1 MKKKEKKEKSK
12 EADIKTRISQDNK
25 IFKYLPFI
33 LFAVL
38 TVIMFRE
45 FIFSNQMLY
54 GSDTIE
60 AGVMFRSFYANFVKE
75 FHSIPMWDPYLF
87 GGLPFVDAMHG
98 DTFYPLAILQFILP
112 IYKALGWKLILTIF
126 FAGIFTFYCLRSFGF
141 SRGVSLVGALA
152 YMFSANL
159 VSWVYAGHDGRMYV
173 TSLLPLNFLFLEMSL
188 KSRKLVH
195 FILFGGTV
203 GLLILANHPQLAY
216 FAMWGLG
223 LYFLFSLIWDY
234 KDHKKIK
241 RVIKPVLYFG
251 IALILGL
258 ALSLV
263 QILPTYI
270 YVNKYSPRAEG
281 GKGYEFATSWS
292 FHPEELVSQFVPEF
306 AGLNL
311 ESENTYWGRNPFKIN
326 SDYGGIIPI
335 FFAIIAL
342 SLVRNRKIWF
352 FSGLGLLA
360 LIYSL
365 GAHTPIFR
373 LFYYFVPQV
382 KSFRAPGLIL
392 FLLVFSIL
400 ILALFGLEKVIQ
412 LNASKAGGPKDP
424 GEKKK
429 MNRLLLILPVVA
441 FVFAFLFSVAGNTL
455 LSIWNSILYSD
466 IPAQKKDIMLLNL
479 PNITRGFWIVFL
491 FVGGVAAGIY
501 LYLQGKMKKSYF
513 LFWIGAL
520 LFLDLWRWDAKF
532 IQNFD
537 YQTYFQKDQ
546 VIDYLKQ
553 DKEPFRT
560 LVIPGTYPVSNFLP
574 LYGIDEAFGYHGN
587 ELRRYDEFT
596 EKSYLESSRT
606 QAEYGQR
613 YVSFLFGPKPDLLNV
628 KYLLLK
634 GILPDTTKYK
644 LVLKAGDKNLYRNS
658 TCLPRARMVY
668 DYEMIKDKDKILQR
682 LKDPDFDYRG
692 TILLEEDPKIKLGR
706 GVLQYAPPTGAQ
718 VTSDKINRITVETEA
733 DTSGFL
739 VLSENAYPAWKAM
752 VDGKETRIYT
762 ADYIF
767 RAIPLEKG
775 KHKIELFYSSKPYN
789 IGKTSSILTGVFYLF
804 ILVFLGAKAVSGKKG
819 ELKEE

>member
-12 EADIKTRISQDNK
+12 EAEVRARISQDNK

-38 TVIMFRE
+38 TILMFRE

-60 AGVMFRSFYANFVKE
+60 AGVMFRSFYANFVKQ
-75 FHSIPMWDPYLF
+75 FHSIPLWNPYLF

-112 IYKALGWKLILTIF
+112 IYKALGWKLVLTIF
-126 FAGIFTFYCLRSFGF
+126 LAGIFTFYCMRTLGF
-141 SRGVSLVGALA
+141 SRGISIIGALA

-173 TSLLPLNFLFLEMSL
+173 TSLLPLNLLFLEKSL
-188 KSRKLVH
+188 RSRKLIH
-195 FILFGGTV
+195 FILFGGTI

-223 LYFLFSLIWDY
+223 LYFLMSLIWDY
-234 KDHKKIK
+234 KDNRKVA
-241 RVIKPVLYFG
+241 RLIKPVAYFVV
-251 IALILGL
+251 ALVLGL

-263 QILPTYI
+263 QILPPYI

-281 GKGYEFATSWS
+281 ARGYEFATSWS

-311 ESENTYWGRNPFKIN
+311 ETENSYWGRNPFKIN
-326 SDYGGIIPI
+326 SDYGGIVPLL
-335 FFAIIAL
+335 FAIVAL
-342 SLVRNRKIWF
+342 VLVRNRKVWF

-365 GAHTPIFR
+365 GAHTPLFR

-392 FLLVFSIL
+392 FLLVFSVL
-400 ILALFGLEKVIQ
+400 VMALFGLEKILHGV
-412 LNASKAGGPKDP
+412 KDLKD
-424 GEKKK
+424 KKK
-429 MNRLLLILPVVA
+429 INKLLLVVVLI
-441 FVFAFLFSVAGNTL
+441 FFGFAFLFSVAGSGL
-455 LSIWNSILYSD
+455 LSLWNGILYSD

-479 PNITRGFWIVFL
+479 PNITRGFWISFL
-491 FVGGVAAGIY
+491 LVGGVVAGVY
-501 LYLQGKMKKSYF
+501 LYLQGKLKRSYF

-546 VIDYLKQ
+546 AIDYLKQ
-553 DKEPFRT
+553 DKEPYRA
-560 LVIPGTYPVSNFLP
+560 LVIPGTFPMSNFLAF
-574 LYGIDEAFGYHGN
+574 YGIDEAFGYHGN
-587 ELRRYDEFT
+587 ELKRYDDFT
-596 EKSYLESSRT
+596 EKSYLESART

-613 YVSFLFGPKPDLLNV
+613 YLDFLFGPKPDLLNV
-628 KYLLLK
+628 KYLLFR
-634 GILPDTTKYK
+634 GVFPDTSKYK
-644 LVLKAGDKNLYRNS
+644 LVLRAGDKNLYINS
-658 TCLPRARMVY
+658 NYLPRARMVY
-668 DYEMIKDKDKILQR
+668 KYEVIKDKDKILQR
-682 LKDPDFDYRG
+682 LKEPDFDYRG
-692 TILLEEDPKIKLGR
+692 SIILEEEPKIEGCRDASLCVSTPAR
-706 GVLQYAPPTGAQ
+706 
-718 VTSDKINRITVETEA
+718 VTEDKINSLTVEAET
-733 DTSGFL
+733 DKPGLL
-739 VLSENAYPAWKAM
+739 VLSENAYPAWKAF
-752 VDGKETRIYT
+752 VDGKETKIYT

-775 KHKIELFYSSKPYN
+775 KHKIDLIYSSKPYN
-789 IGKTSSILTGVFYLF
+789 IGKTSSILTGLFYLF
-804 ILVFLGAKAVSGKKG
+804 ILGFLGVKTLTGKKG

>member
-1 MKKKEKKEKSK
+1 MKKKEKKDKLK
-12 EADIKTRISQDNK
+12 EAEAKTKISQENK

-38 TVIMFRE
+38 TILMFRE

-75 FHSIPMWDPYLF
+75 FHSIPLWNPYLY

-112 IYKALGWKLILTIF
+112 LYKALGWKLILTVV
-126 FAGIFTFYCLRSFGF
+126 FAGIFTFYCMRFFGF
-141 SRGVSLVGALA
+141 SRGISLIGALA

-173 TSLLPLNFLFLEMSL
+173 TSLLPLNFLFLEKSL
-188 KSRKLVH
+188 RSRKLIH
-195 FILFGGTV
+195 FILFGGTI

-223 LYFLFSLIWDY
+223 LYFLFNLIWDY
-234 KDHKKIK
+234 KDNKKIA
-241 RVIKPVLYFG
+241 RLIKPVVYFAV
-251 IALILGL
+251 ALLLGL

-311 ESENTYWGRNPFKIN
+311 ETENSYWGRNPFKIN
-326 SDYGGIIPI
+326 SDYGGIVPLL
-335 FFAIIAL
+335 FAIMAL
-342 SLVRNRKIWF
+342 ILVRNRKVWF

-365 GAHTPIFR
+365 GAHTPLFR
-373 LFYYFVPQV
+373 LFYHFVPQV
-382 KSFRAPGLIL
+382 KNFRAPGLIL

-400 ILALFGLEKVIQ
+400 VLAVFGVEKIIQ
-412 LNASKAGGPKDP
+412 LNEAKTGVPKELND
-424 GEKKK
+424 KKK
-429 MNRLLLILPVVA
+429 MNKLLLILPLAA
-441 FVFAFLFSVAGNTL
+441 FVFAFLFSVAGGAL
-455 LSIWNSILYSD
+455 LSIWNAILYSD
-466 IPAQKKDIMLLNL
+466 IPAPKKDIMLLNL
-479 PNITRGFWIVFL
+479 PNITRGLWITFL
-491 FVGGVAAGIY
+491 LVGGVCLGIY
-501 LYLQGKMKKSYF
+501 LYLQDKLKRSYF

-537 YQTYFQKDQ
+537 YQSYFQKDQ
-546 VIDYLKQ
+546 VVEYLKQ

-560 LVIPGTYPVSNFLP
+560 LAISGTFPVSNYLA
-574 LYGIDEAFGYHGN
+574 LYGIEEAFGYHGN
-587 ELRRYDEFT
+587 VLRRYDEFT
-596 EKSYLESSRT
+596 EKKYLESART

-628 KYLLLK
+628 KYLLFK
-634 GILPDTTKYK
+634 GVLPDTSKYK
-644 LVLKAGDKNLYRNS
+644 LVYRACDKNIYINS
-658 TCLPRARMVY
+658 AYLPRARMVY
-668 DYEMIKDKDKILQR
+668 KYEIIRDKDKILQR
-682 LKDPDFDYRG
+682 LKEPDFDYRG
-692 TILLEEDPKIKLGR
+692 TIILEEEPEIEGCRDASLCVSTPAR
-706 GVLQYAPPTGAQ
+706 
-718 VTSDKINRITVETEA
+718 VTENKINSLTVEAET
-733 DTSGFL
+733 DKPGLL
-739 VLSENAYPAWKAM
+739 VLSENAYPAWKAL
-752 VDGKETRIYT
+752 VDGKKTKIYT

-775 KHKIELFYSSKPYN
+775 KHKIDLVYSSKPYN
-789 IGKTSSILTGVFYLF
+789 IGKTSSILTGLFYLF
-804 ILVFLGAKAVSGKKG
+804 ILGVLGVKTLSGKKG
-819 ELKEE
+819 ELKKE

>member
-1 MKKKEKKEKSK
+1 MKKKEKKEKPK
-12 EADIKTRISQDNK
+12 EAEIRVRINQENK

-45 FIFSNQMLY
+45 FIFSYQMLY

-60 AGVMFRSFYANFVKE
+60 AGVFMRQLYVDYFKTH
-75 FHSIPMWDPYLF
+75 HSLILWDPFIF
-87 GGLPFVDAMHG
+87 GGMPYVDAMHG

-112 IYKALGWKLILTIF
+112 LYKALGWKLVLTIF
-126 FAGIFTFYCLRSFGF
+126 FAGIFTFYCMRTLGF
-141 SRGVSLVGALA
+141 SRGVSIIGALA

-173 TSLLPLNFLFLEMSL
+173 TSLLPLNFLFLEKSL
-188 KSRKLVH
+188 RSRKLIQ
-195 FILFGGTV
+195 FILFGGTI

-216 FAMWGLG
+216 FAMWSLG
-223 LYFLFSLIWDY
+223 LYFLVSLIWDY
-234 KDHKKIK
+234 KDNKKIT
-241 RVIKPVLYFG
+241 RLIKPVSYFLVALVLG
-251 IALILGL
+251 I

-263 QILPTYI
+263 QILPPYI

-281 GKGYEFATSWS
+281 GKGYEYSTSWS

-306 AGLNL
+306 TGLNL
-311 ESENTYWGRNPFKIN
+311 ETESSYWGRNPFKIN
-326 SDYGGIIPI
+326 SDYGGIVPLL
-335 FFAIIAL
+335 FAIIAL
-342 SLVRNRKIWF
+342 VLVRNRKIWF

-365 GAHTPIFR
+365 GAHTPLFR

-392 FLLVFSIL
+392 FLLVFSVL
-400 ILALFGLEKVIQ
+400 VMALFGLEKILQRV
-412 LNASKAGGPKDP
+412 KDLKD
-424 GEKKK
+424 KKK
-429 MNRLLLILPVVA
+429 INKLLLVVVLI
-441 FVFAFLFSVAGNTL
+441 FFGFAILFSVAGSGL
-455 LSIWNSILYSD
+455 LSLWNGILYSD

-479 PNITRGFWIVFL
+479 PNITRGFWISFL
-491 FVGGVAAGIY
+491 LVGGVVAGIY
-501 LYLQGKMKKSYF
+501 LYLQGKLKRSYF

-546 VIDYLKQ
+546 AIDYLKQ
-553 DKEPFRT
+553 DKEPYRA
-560 LVIPGTYPVSNFLP
+560 LVIPGTYPMSNFLA

-587 ELRRYDEFT
+587 ELKRYDDFT
-596 EKSYLESSRT
+596 EKSYLESART

-613 YVSFLFGPKPDLLNV
+613 YLDFLFGPKPDLLNV
-628 KYLLLK
+628 KYLLFR
-634 GILPDTTKYK
+634 GVFPDTSKYK

-658 TCLPRARMVY
+658 NYLPRARMVY
-668 DYEMIKDKDKILQR
+668 KYEVIKDKDKILQR
-682 LKDPDFDYRG
+682 LKEPDFDYRG
-692 TILLEEDPKIKLGR
+692 SIVLEEEPGIESCRDASLCVSTPAR
-706 GVLQYAPPTGAQ
+706 
-718 VTSDKINRITVETEA
+718 VTENKINSLTVEAET
-733 DTSGFL
+733 DKPGLL
-739 VLSENAYPAWKAM
+739 VLSENAYPAWKAL
-752 VDGKETRIYT
+752 VDGKETKIYT

-775 KHKIELFYSSKPYN
+775 KHKIELVYNSKPYN
-789 IGKTSSILTGVFYLF
+789 IGKTSSILTGLFYLF
-804 ILVFLGAKAVSGKKG
+804 ILGVLGVKTLSGKKG

>member
-1 MKKKEKKEKSK
+1 MKKKEKKEKPK
-12 EADIKTRISQDNK
+12 EAEIKVRINQENK

-45 FIFSNQMLY
+45 FIFSYQMLY

-60 AGVMFRSFYANFVKE
+60 AGVFMRQLYVDYFKTH
-75 FHSIPMWDPYLF
+75 HSLILWDPFIF
-87 GGLPFVDAMHG
+87 GGMPYVDAMHG

-112 IYKALGWKLILTIF
+112 LYKALGWKLVLTIF
-126 FAGIFTFYCLRSFGF
+126 FAGIFTFYCMRTLGF
-141 SRGVSLVGALA
+141 SRGVSIIGALA

-173 TSLLPLNFLFLEMSL
+173 TSLLPLNFLFLEKSL
-188 KSRKLVH
+188 RSRKLIQ
-195 FILFGGTV
+195 FILFGGTI

-216 FAMWGLG
+216 FAMWSLG
-223 LYFLFSLIWDY
+223 LYFLVSLIWDY
-234 KDHKKIK
+234 KDNKKIT
-241 RVIKPVLYFG
+241 RLIKPVSYFLVALVLG
-251 IALILGL
+251 I

-263 QILPTYI
+263 QILPPYI

-281 GKGYEFATSWS
+281 GKGYEYSTSWS

-306 AGLNL
+306 TGLNL
-311 ESENTYWGRNPFKIN
+311 ETESSYWGRNPFKIN
-326 SDYGGIIPI
+326 SDYGGIVPLL
-335 FFAIIAL
+335 FAIIAL
-342 SLVRNRKIWF
+342 VLVRNRKIWF

-365 GAHTPIFR
+365 GAHTPLFR

-392 FLLVFSIL
+392 FLLVFSVL
-400 ILALFGLEKVIQ
+400 VMALFGLEKILQRV
-412 LNASKAGGPKDP
+412 KDLKD
-424 GEKKK
+424 KKK
-429 MNRLLLILPVVA
+429 INKLLLVVVLI
-441 FVFAFLFSVAGNTL
+441 FFGFAILFSVAGSGL
-455 LSIWNSILYSD
+455 LSLWNGILYSD

-479 PNITRGFWIVFL
+479 PNITRGFWISFL
-491 FVGGVAAGIY
+491 LVGGVVAGIY
-501 LYLQGKMKKSYF
+501 LYLQGKLKRSYF

-546 VIDYLKQ
+546 AIDYLKQ
-553 DKEPFRT
+553 DKEPYRA
-560 LVIPGTYPVSNFLP
+560 LVIPGTYPMSNFLA

-587 ELRRYDEFT
+587 ELKRYDDFT
-596 EKSYLESSRT
+596 EKSYLESART

-613 YVSFLFGPKPDLLNV
+613 YLDFLFGPKPDLLNV
-628 KYLLLK
+628 KYLLFR
-634 GILPDTTKYK
+634 GVFPDTSKYK

-658 TCLPRARMVY
+658 NYLPRARMVY
-668 DYEMIKDKDKILQR
+668 KYEVIKDKDKILQR
-682 LKDPDFDYRG
+682 LKEPDFDYRG
-692 TILLEEDPKIKLGR
+692 SIVLEEEPGIESCRDASLCVSTPAR
-706 GVLQYAPPTGAQ
+706 
-718 VTSDKINRITVETEA
+718 VTENKINSLTVEAET
-733 DTSGFL
+733 DKPGLL
-739 VLSENAYPAWKAM
+739 VLSENAYPAWKAL
-752 VDGKETRIYT
+752 VDGKETKIYT

-775 KHKIELFYSSKPYN
+775 KHKIELVYNSKPYN
-789 IGKTSSILTGVFYLF
+789 IGKTSSILTGLFYLF
-804 ILVFLGAKAVSGKKG
+804 ILGVLGVKTLSGKKG

>member
-1 MKKKEKKEKSK
+1 MKGSIMKKKEKKEKSK
-12 EADIKTRISQDNK
+12 EAEVRARISQDNK

-38 TVIMFRE
+38 TILMFRE

-60 AGVMFRSFYANFVKE
+60 AGVMFRSFYANFVKQ
-75 FHSIPMWDPYLF
+75 FHSIPLWNPYLF

-112 IYKALGWKLILTIF
+112 IYKALGWKLVLTIF
-126 FAGIFTFYCLRSFGF
+126 LAGIFTFYCMRTLGF
-141 SRGVSLVGALA
+141 SRGISIIGALA

-173 TSLLPLNFLFLEMSL
+173 TSLLPLNLLFLEKSL
-188 KSRKLVH
+188 RSRKLIH
-195 FILFGGTV
+195 FILFGGTI

-223 LYFLFSLIWDY
+223 LYFLMSLIWDY
-234 KDHKKIK
+234 KDNRKVA
-241 RVIKPVLYFG
+241 RLIKPVAYFVV
-251 IALILGL
+251 ALVLGL

-263 QILPTYI
+263 QILPPYI

-281 GKGYEFATSWS
+281 ARGYEFATSWS

-311 ESENTYWGRNPFKIN
+311 ETENSYWGRNPFKIN
-326 SDYGGIIPI
+326 SDYGGIVPLL
-335 FFAIIAL
+335 FAIVAL
-342 SLVRNRKIWF
+342 VLVRNRKVWF

-365 GAHTPIFR
+365 GAHTPLFR

-392 FLLVFSIL
+392 FLLVFSVL
-400 ILALFGLEKVIQ
+400 VMALFGLEKILHGV
-412 LNASKAGGPKDP
+412 KDLKD
-424 GEKKK
+424 KKK
-429 MNRLLLILPVVA
+429 INKLLLVVVLI
-441 FVFAFLFSVAGNTL
+441 FFGFAFLFSVAGSGL
-455 LSIWNSILYSD
+455 LSLWNGILYSD

-479 PNITRGFWIVFL
+479 PNITRGFWISFL
-491 FVGGVAAGIY
+491 LVGGVVAGVY
-501 LYLQGKMKKSYF
+501 LYLQGKLKRSYF

-546 VIDYLKQ
+546 AIDYLKQ
-553 DKEPFRT
+553 DKEPYRA
-560 LVIPGTYPVSNFLP
+560 LVIPGTFPMSNFLAF
-574 LYGIDEAFGYHGN
+574 YGIDEAFGYHGN
-587 ELRRYDEFT
+587 ELKRYDDFT
-596 EKSYLESSRT
+596 EKSYLESART

-613 YVSFLFGPKPDLLNV
+613 YLDFLFGPKPDLLNV
-628 KYLLLK
+628 KYLLFR
-634 GILPDTTKYK
+634 GVFPDTSKYK
-644 LVLKAGDKNLYRNS
+644 LVLRAGDKNLYINS
-658 TCLPRARMVY
+658 NYLPRARMVY
-668 DYEMIKDKDKILQR
+668 KYEVIKDKDKILQR
-682 LKDPDFDYRG
+682 LKEPDFDYRG
-692 TILLEEDPKIKLGR
+692 SIILEEEPKIEGCRDASLCVSTPAR
-706 GVLQYAPPTGAQ
+706 
-718 VTSDKINRITVETEA
+718 VTEDKINSLTVEAET
-733 DTSGFL
+733 DKPGLL
-739 VLSENAYPAWKAM
+739 VLSENAYPAWKAF
-752 VDGKETRIYT
+752 VDGKETKIYT

-775 KHKIELFYSSKPYN
+775 KHKIDLIYSSKPYN
-789 IGKTSSILTGVFYLF
+789 IGKTSSILTGLFYLF
-804 ILVFLGAKAVSGKKG
+804 ILGFLGVKTLTGKKG

>member
-1 MKKKEKKEKSK
+1 MKKKEKKDKPK
-12 EADIKTRISQDNK
+12 EAEIRAKISQENK

-38 TVIMFRE
+38 TILMFRE

-60 AGVMFRSFYANFVKE
+60 AGLMFRSFYANFVKQ
-75 FHSIPMWDPYLF
+75 FHSIPLWNPYLF

-112 IYKALGWKLILTIF
+112 IYKALGWKLVLTIF
-126 FAGIFTFYCLRSFGF
+126 FAGIFTYYCMRTLGF
-141 SRGVSLVGALA
+141 SRGISIIGALA

-173 TSLLPLNFLFLEMSL
+173 TSLLPLNFLFLEKSL
-188 KSRKLVH
+188 KSRKLIH

-223 LYFLFSLIWDY
+223 LYFLVSLIWDY
-234 KDHKKIK
+234 KDNRKVA
-241 RVIKPVLYFG
+241 RLIKPVAYFVV
-251 IALILGL
+251 ALILGL

-263 QILPTYI
+263 QILPPYI

-281 GKGYEFATSWS
+281 GKGYEYSTSWS

-311 ESENTYWGRNPFKIN
+311 ETENSYWGRNPFKIN
-326 SDYGGIIPI
+326 SDYGGIVPLL
-335 FFAIIAL
+335 FAIIAL
-342 SLVRNRKIWF
+342 VLVRNRKVWF

-365 GAHTPIFR
+365 GAHTPLFR

-392 FLLVFSIL
+392 FLLIFSIL
-400 ILALFGLEKVIQ
+400 VLALFGLEKILHGV
-412 LNASKAGGPKDP
+412 KDLKD
-424 GEKKK
+424 KKK
-429 MNRLLLILPVVA
+429 INKLLLVVVLI
-441 FVFAFLFSVAGNTL
+441 FFGFAFLFSIAGNGL
-455 LSIWNSILYSD
+455 LSVWNSILYSD
-466 IPAQKKDIMLLNL
+466 ISLQKKDIMVSSL
-479 PNITRGFWIVFL
+479 PNITRGFWISFL
-491 FVGGVAAGIY
+491 LVGGVVAGIY
-501 LYLQGKMKKSYF
+501 LYLQGKLKRSYF

-546 VIDYLKQ
+546 VVDYLKQ
-553 DKEPFRT
+553 DKEPYRA
-560 LVIPGTYPVSNFLP
+560 LVIPGTYPMSNFLA

-587 ELRRYDEFT
+587 ELKRYDDFT
-596 EKSYLESSRT
+596 EKSYLESART

-613 YVSFLFGPKPDLLNV
+613 YLDFLFGPKTDLLNV
-628 KYLLLK
+628 KYLLFR
-634 GILPDTTKYK
+634 GVFPDTSKYK
-644 LVLKAGDKNLYRNS
+644 LVLRAGDKDLYINS
-658 TCLPRARMVY
+658 NYLPRARMVY
-668 DYEMIKDKDKILQR
+668 KYEVIKDKDKILQR
-682 LKDPDFDYRG
+682 LKEPDFDYRG
-692 TILLEEDPKIKLGR
+692 SIILEEEPEIEGCRDASLCVSTPAR
-706 GVLQYAPPTGAQ
+706 
-718 VTSDKINRITVETEA
+718 VTENKINSLTVEAETA
-733 DTSGFL
+733 KPGFL
-739 VLSENAYPAWKAM
+739 ILSENDYPAWKAL
-752 VDGKETRIYT
+752 VDGKETKIYT

-775 KHKIELFYSSKPYN
+775 KHKIDLVYNSKPYN
-789 IGKTSSILTGVFYLF
+789 IGKTSSILTGLFYLF
-804 ILVFLGAKAVSGKKG
+804 ILGVLGVKTLSGKKG

>member
-1 MKKKEKKEKSK
+1 MRKKEKKEKPK
-12 EADIKTRISQDNK
+12 EAEIRVRINQENK

-60 AGVMFRSFYANFVKE
+60 AGVFMRQLFVDYFKTH
-75 FHSIPMWDPYLF
+75 HSLVLWDPFIF
-87 GGLPFVDAMHG
+87 GGMPYVDAMHG

-112 IYKALGWKLILTIF
+112 LYKALGWKLVLTVF
-126 FAGIFTFYCLRSFGF
+126 LAGIFTFYCMRTLGF
-141 SRGVSLVGALA
+141 SRGVSLIGALA

-159 VSWVYAGHDGRMYV
+159 VSWVYAGHDGRMYI
-173 TSLLPLNFLFLEMSL
+173 TSLLPLNFLFLEKSL
-188 KSRKLVH
+188 KSRKLIH
-195 FILFGGTV
+195 FILFGGTI

-223 LYFLFSLIWDY
+223 LYFLVNLIWDY
-234 KDHKKIK
+234 KDNRKVA
-241 RVIKPVLYFG
+241 RLIKPVAYFVV
-251 IALILGL
+251 ALVLGL

-263 QILPTYI
+263 QILPPYI
-270 YVNKYSPRAEG
+270 YVNKFSPRAEG
-281 GKGYEFATSWS
+281 ARGYEFATSWS

-311 ESENTYWGRNPFKIN
+311 ETENTYWGRNPFKIN
-326 SDYGGIIPI
+326 SDYGGIIPLI
-335 FFAIIAL
+335 FAVIAL
-342 SLVRNRKIWF
+342 ALVRNRKIWF

-365 GAHTPIFR
+365 GAHTPLFR

-392 FLLVFSIL
+392 FLLVFSVL
-400 ILALFGLEKVIQ
+400 VLALFGLEKIIQ
-412 LNASKAGGPKDP
+412 SAKLKAEGGKESL
-424 GEKKK
+424 EKKK
-429 MNRLLLILPVVA
+429 INRLLLILVLIA
-441 FVFAFLFSVAGNTL
+441 FVFAFLFSIAGNAL
-455 LSIWNSILYSD
+455 LSVWNAIFYSN
-466 IPAQKKDIMLLNL
+466 IPLQKKDIMLQDL
-479 PNITRGFWIVFL
+479 PNITRGFWISFL

-501 LYLQGKMKKSYF
+501 LYLQNKLKRSYF

-546 VIDYLKQ
+546 VVDYLKQ
-553 DKEPFRT
+553 DKEPYRT
-560 LVIPGTYPVSNFLP
+560 LVIPGTYPMNNFLA

-587 ELRRYDEFT
+587 ELKRYDEFT
-596 EKSYLESSRT
+596 EKNYLESART

-628 KYLLLK
+628 KYLLFK
-634 GILPDTTKYK
+634 GVLPDTSKYK
-644 LVLKAGDKNLYRNS
+644 LVYRTGDKNIYRNS
-658 TCLPRARMVY
+658 TYLPRARMVY
-668 DYEMIKDKDKILQR
+668 NYEIIKDKDKILQR
-682 LKDPDFDYRG
+682 LNEPDFDYRG
-692 TILLEEDPKIKLGR
+692 SLILEEEPGI
-706 GVLQYAPPTGAQ
+706 APCRDASLCVSTPAR
-718 VTSDKINRITVETEA
+718 VTEDKINSLTVEAET
-733 DTSGFL
+733 DKPGLL
-739 VLSENAYPAWKAM
+739 VLSENAYPAWKAS
-752 VDGKETRIYT
+752 VDGKETKIYT

-775 KHKIELFYSSKPYN
+775 KHKIDLVYSSKPYN
-789 IGKTSSILTGVFYLF
+789 IGKTSSILTGLFYLF
-804 ILVFLGAKAVSGKKG
+804 ILGFLGVKTLSGKKG
-819 ELKEE
+819 ELREE

>member
-12 EADIKTRISQDNK
+12 EAEVRARISQDNK

-38 TVIMFRE
+38 TILMFRE

-60 AGVMFRSFYANFVKE
+60 AGVMFRSFYANFVKQ
-75 FHSIPMWDPYLF
+75 FHSIPLWNPYLF

-112 IYKALGWKLILTIF
+112 IYKALGWKLVLTIF
-126 FAGIFTFYCLRSFGF
+126 LAGIFTFYCMRTLGF
-141 SRGVSLVGALA
+141 SRGISIIGALA

-173 TSLLPLNFLFLEMSL
+173 TSLLPLNLLFLEKSL
-188 KSRKLVH
+188 RSRKLIH
-195 FILFGGTV
+195 FILFGGTI

-223 LYFLFSLIWDY
+223 LYFLMSLIWDY
-234 KDHKKIK
+234 KDNRKVA
-241 RVIKPVLYFG
+241 RLIKPVAYFVV
-251 IALILGL
+251 ALVLGL

-263 QILPTYI
+263 QILPPYI

-281 GKGYEFATSWS
+281 ARGYEFATSWS

-311 ESENTYWGRNPFKIN
+311 ETENSYWGRNPFKIN
-326 SDYGGIIPI
+326 SDYGGIVPLL
-335 FFAIIAL
+335 FAIVAL
-342 SLVRNRKIWF
+342 VLVRNRKVWF

-365 GAHTPIFR
+365 GAHTPLFR

-392 FLLVFSIL
+392 FLLVFSVL
-400 ILALFGLEKVIQ
+400 VMALFGLEKILHGV
-412 LNASKAGGPKDP
+412 KDLKD
-424 GEKKK
+424 KKK
-429 MNRLLLILPVVA
+429 INKLLLVVVLI
-441 FVFAFLFSVAGNTL
+441 FFGFAFLFSVAGSGL
-455 LSIWNSILYSD
+455 LSLWNGILYSD

-479 PNITRGFWIVFL
+479 PNITRGFWISFL
-491 FVGGVAAGIY
+491 LVGGVVAGVY
-501 LYLQGKMKKSYF
+501 LYLQGKLKRSYF

-537 YQTYFQKDQ
+537 YQTYYQKDQ
-546 VIDYLKQ
+546 AIDYLKQ
-553 DKEPFRT
+553 DKEPYRA
-560 LVIPGTYPVSNFLP
+560 LVIPGTFPMSNFLAF
-574 LYGIDEAFGYHGN
+574 YGIDEAFGYHGN
-587 ELRRYDEFT
+587 ELKRYDDFT
-596 EKSYLESSRT
+596 EKSYLESART

-613 YVSFLFGPKPDLLNV
+613 YLDFLFGPKPDLLNV
-628 KYLLLK
+628 KYLLFR
-634 GILPDTTKYK
+634 GVFPDTSKYK
-644 LVLKAGDKNLYRNS
+644 LVLRAGDKNLYINS
-658 TCLPRARMVY
+658 NYLPRARMVY
-668 DYEMIKDKDKILQR
+668 KYEVIKDKDKILQR
-682 LKDPDFDYRG
+682 LKEPDFDYRG
-692 TILLEEDPKIKLGR
+692 SIILEEEPEIEGCRDASLCVSTPAR
-706 GVLQYAPPTGAQ
+706 
-718 VTSDKINRITVETEA
+718 VTENKINSLTVEAET
-733 DTSGFL
+733 DRPGFL
-739 VLSENAYPAWKAM
+739 ILSENDYPAWKAL
-752 VDGKETRIYT
+752 VDGKETKIYT

-767 RAIPLEKG
+767 RAIPLEEG
-775 KHKIELFYSSKPYN
+775 KHKIDLVYSSKPYN
-789 IGKTSSILTGVFYLF
+789 IGKTSSILTGLFYLF
-804 ILVFLGAKAVSGKKG
+804 ILGVLGVKTLSGKKG

>member
-1 MKKKEKKEKSK
+1 MRKKEKKEKPK
-12 EADIKTRISQDNK
+12 EAEIRVRINQENK

-45 FIFSNQMLY
+45 FIFSNRMLY

-60 AGVMFRSFYANFVKE
+60 AGVFIRQLFVDYFKTH
-75 FHSIPMWDPYLF
+75 HSLVLWDPFIF
-87 GGLPFVDAMHG
+87 GGMPYVDAMHG

-112 IYKALGWKLILTIF
+112 LYKALGWKLVLTVF
-126 FAGIFTFYCLRSFGF
+126 LAGIFTFYCMRTFGF
-141 SRGVSLVGALA
+141 SRGVSLIGALA

-159 VSWVYAGHDGRMYV
+159 VSWVYAGHDGRMYI
-173 TSLLPLNFLFLEMSL
+173 TSLLPLNFLFLEKSL
-188 KSRKLVH
+188 KSRKLIH
-195 FILFGGTV
+195 FILFGGTI

-223 LYFLFSLIWDY
+223 LYFLVNLIWDY
-234 KDHKKIK
+234 KDNRKVA
-241 RVIKPVLYFG
+241 RLIKPVAYFVV
-251 IALILGL
+251 ALVLGL

-263 QILPTYI
+263 QILPPYI
-270 YVNKYSPRAEG
+270 YVNKFSPRAEG
-281 GKGYEFATSWS
+281 ARGYEFATSWS

-311 ESENTYWGRNPFKIN
+311 ETENTYWGRNPFKIN
-326 SDYGGIIPI
+326 SDYGGIIPLI
-335 FFAIIAL
+335 FAIIAL
-342 SLVRNRKIWF
+342 VLVRNRKIWF

-365 GAHTPIFR
+365 GAHTPLFR

-392 FLLVFSIL
+392 FLLVFSVL
-400 ILALFGLEKVIQ
+400 VLALFGLEKIIQ
-412 LNASKAGGPKDP
+412 SAKLKAEGGKESL
-424 GEKKK
+424 EKKK
-429 MNRLLLILPVVA
+429 INRLLLILVLIA
-441 FVFAFLFSVAGNTL
+441 FVFAFLFSIAGNAL
-455 LSIWNSILYSD
+455 LSVWNAIFYSN
-466 IPAQKKDIMLLNL
+466 IPLQKKDIMLQDL
-479 PNITRGFWIVFL
+479 PNITRGFWISFL

-501 LYLQGKMKKSYF
+501 LYLQNKLKRSYF

-546 VIDYLKQ
+546 VVDYLKQ
-553 DKEPFRT
+553 DKEPYRT
-560 LVIPGTYPVSNFLP
+560 LVIPGTYPMNNFLA

-587 ELRRYDEFT
+587 ELKRYDEFT
-596 EKSYLESSRT
+596 EKSYLESART

-628 KYLLLK
+628 KYLLCR
-634 GILPDTTKYK
+634 GVFPDTTKYK
-644 LVLKAGDKNLYRNS
+644 LVLKAGDKNLYINS
-658 TCLPRARMVY
+658 NYLPRARMVY
-668 DYEMIKDKDKILQR
+668 NYEVIKDKDKILQR
-682 LKDPDFDYRG
+682 LKEPDFDYREAV
-692 TILLEEDPKIKLGR
+692 ILEEEPGIESCRDASLCVSTPAR
-706 GVLQYAPPTGAQ
+706 
-718 VTSDKINRITVETEA
+718 VTEDKINSLTVEAKT
-733 DTSGFL
+733 DKPGLL
-739 VLSENAYPAWKAM
+739 VLSENAYPAWKAS
-752 VDGKETRIYT
+752 VDGKETKIYT

-775 KHKIELFYSSKPYN
+775 KHKIDLVYSSKPYN
-789 IGKTSSILTGVFYLF
+789 IGKTSSILTGLFYLF
-804 ILVFLGAKAVSGKKG
+804 ILGFLGVKTLSGKKG
-819 ELKEE
+819 ELREE

>member
-1 MKKKEKKEKSK
+1 MKGSIMKKKEKKEKSK
-12 EADIKTRISQDNK
+12 EAEVRARISQDNK

-38 TVIMFRE
+38 TILMFRE

-60 AGVMFRSFYANFVKE
+60 AGVMFRSFYANFVKQ
-75 FHSIPMWDPYLF
+75 FHSIPLWNPYLF

-112 IYKALGWKLILTIF
+112 IYKALGWKLVLTIF
-126 FAGIFTFYCLRSFGF
+126 LAGIFTFYCMRTLGF
-141 SRGVSLVGALA
+141 SRGISIIGALA

-173 TSLLPLNFLFLEMSL
+173 TSLLPLNLLFLEKSL
-188 KSRKLVH
+188 RSRKLIH
-195 FILFGGTV
+195 FILFGGTI

-223 LYFLFSLIWDY
+223 LYFLMSLIWDY
-234 KDHKKIK
+234 KDNRKVA
-241 RVIKPVLYFG
+241 RLIKPVAYFVV
-251 IALILGL
+251 ALVLGL

-263 QILPTYI
+263 QILPPYI

-281 GKGYEFATSWS
+281 ARGYEFATSWS

-311 ESENTYWGRNPFKIN
+311 ETENSYWGRNPFKIN
-326 SDYGGIIPI
+326 SDYGGIVPLL
-335 FFAIIAL
+335 FAIVAL
-342 SLVRNRKIWF
+342 VLVRNRKVWF

-365 GAHTPIFR
+365 GAHTPLFR

-392 FLLVFSIL
+392 FLLVFSVL
-400 ILALFGLEKVIQ
+400 VMALFGLEKILHGV
-412 LNASKAGGPKDP
+412 KDLKD
-424 GEKKK
+424 KKK
-429 MNRLLLILPVVA
+429 INKLLLVVVLI
-441 FVFAFLFSVAGNTL
+441 FFGFAFLFSVAGSGL
-455 LSIWNSILYSD
+455 LSLWNGILYSD

-479 PNITRGFWIVFL
+479 PNITRGFWISFL
-491 FVGGVAAGIY
+491 LVGGVVAGVY
-501 LYLQGKMKKSYF
+501 LYLQGKLKRSYF

-537 YQTYFQKDQ
+537 YQTYYQKDQ
-546 VIDYLKQ
+546 AIDYLKQ
-553 DKEPFRT
+553 DKEPYRA
-560 LVIPGTYPVSNFLP
+560 LVIPGTFPMSNFLAF
-574 LYGIDEAFGYHGN
+574 YGIDEAFGYHGN
-587 ELRRYDEFT
+587 ELKRYDDFT
-596 EKSYLESSRT
+596 EKSYLESART

-613 YVSFLFGPKPDLLNV
+613 YLDFLFGPKPDLLNV
-628 KYLLLK
+628 KYLLFR
-634 GILPDTTKYK
+634 GVFPDTSKYK
-644 LVLKAGDKNLYRNS
+644 LVLRAGDKNLYINS
-658 TCLPRARMVY
+658 NYLPRARMVY
-668 DYEMIKDKDKILQR
+668 KYEVIKDKDKILQR
-682 LKDPDFDYRG
+682 LKEPDFDYRG
-692 TILLEEDPKIKLGR
+692 SIILEEEPEIEGCRDASLCVSTPAR
-706 GVLQYAPPTGAQ
+706 
-718 VTSDKINRITVETEA
+718 VTENKINSLTVEAEA
-733 DTSGFL
+733 AKPGFL
-739 VLSENAYPAWKAM
+739 ILSENDYPAWKAR
-752 VDGKETRIYT
+752 VDGKETKIYT

-775 KHKIELFYSSKPYN
+775 KHKIDLVYSSKPYN
-789 IGKTSSILTGVFYLF
+789 IGKTSSILTGLFYLF
-804 ILVFLGAKAVSGKKG
+804 ILGVLGVKTLSGKKG